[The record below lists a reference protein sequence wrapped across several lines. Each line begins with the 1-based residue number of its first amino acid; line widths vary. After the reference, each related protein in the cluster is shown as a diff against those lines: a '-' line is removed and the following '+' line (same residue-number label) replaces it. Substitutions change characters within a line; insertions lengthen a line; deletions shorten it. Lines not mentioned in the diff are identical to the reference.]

1 MKRIFTLFVAL
12 ATACVAMAAECVI
25 VPRPVSYEPQKGKV
39 TLNSKSVVYVAD
51 KSLVRPATLFCSY
64 VAAEKGLQLSVVE
77 NQPKVKGVIAL
88 SIDKSLAQ
96 EEYLLDVT
104 KQGIV
109 IKGGSEKGVFYG
121 LQSLRQVVFHSKG
134 NAKKVAVECMT
145 VKDKPHFG
153 YRGGMFDVCR
163 HIFSVD
169 EVKKFIDILALH
181 KINRFHWHLTEDQ
194 GWRIEIKKYPNLT
207 KIGSVRK
214 ATQVGRYSRRT
225 QPVYDGKPYGGFFTQ
240 DEVRDIVRYASER
253 YIDVIPEIDMPGH
266 MIAALASYPEL
277 GCTKGPYEVRKMWG
291 ISQDILCAGRESTFE
306 FIEGVLSEIVALFP
320 SKYIHIGQ
328 KDNSNYCHC
337 ETCTALYEKY
347 GSISAP
353 TIIFTN
359 SFADALD
366 EEFPNFTFTF
376 YAYGETE
383 RPPKDLTL
391 RCNDNV
397 VPVLCELHHACRNH
411 TLGTCGAIDDNQIES
426 EFLNLYGDNED
437 FIAQDHKDWTVIAE
451 RTYIYDYT
459 INFLFSAQFFSNFE
473 TMQSTMKY
481 MNDIGITGYVYNC
494 GDGHYAAFNDLRN
507 YLLPRL
513 QWNVDADVEY
523 MMMDFMN
530 FYYGEEA
537 APYIKEIIDIQTGQ
551 IKATAHAFDFD
562 WHYQSGYYT
571 IPQISKLD
579 RLWEKALNADVTE
592 EQLFRIEKDQL
603 SWEFFKANQFLGKY
617 FFLNPMRLQA
627 QEELYDNLMSHGI
640 TKVSSFSDLPT
651 NKEDINFM
659 QRPIMWK

>member
-77 NQPKVKGVIAL
+77 KQPKGKGVIAL
-88 SIDKSLAQ
+88 SIDKSLAT
-96 EEYLLDVT
+96 EGYLLDVT
-104 KQGIV
+104 KKGVV
-109 IKGGSEKGVFYG
+109 IKGGSEQGVFYG

-291 ISQDILCAGRESTFE
+291 ISQDILCAGREQTFE

-320 SKYIHIGQ
+320 SKYIHIGGDEAPKHRWKVCPDCQ
-328 KDNSNYCHC
+328 KRIQEEGLKDEHELQSYFMKRVEKFLAQHGRSIIGWD
-337 ETCTALYEKY
+337 EILEGGVSKTATVMAWRGPNRGIMAAKLGNKVIMTPTRFCYLDYYQTSDPDANKEPMA
-347 GSISAP
+347 ISMKARLSVRKVYSLDP
-353 TIIFTN
+353 YDQLNEEERKAIIGVQGN
-359 SFADALD
+359 LW
-366 EEFPNFTFTF
+366 
-376 YAYGETE
+376 TE
-383 RPPKDLTL
+383 
-391 RCNDNV
+391 
-397 VPVLCELHHACRNH
+397 
-411 TLGTCGAIDDNQIES
+411 
-426 EFLNLYGDNED
+426 
-437 FIAQDHKDWTVIAE
+437 
-451 RTYIYDYT
+451 YI
-459 INFLFSAQFFSNFE
+459 SNFNHAE
-473 TMQSTMKY
+473 HM
-481 MNDIGITGYVYNC
+481 
-494 GDGHYAAFNDLRN
+494 
-507 YLLPRL
+507 LLPRMAAIAEVG
-513 QWNVDADVEY
+513 WSYGNKDYD
-523 MMMDFMN
+523 DFSRRMHLLRKLYDKCGYN
-530 FYYGEEA
+530 Y
-537 APYIKEIIDIQTGQ
+537 APYFFNG
-551 IKATAHAFDFD
+551 
-562 WHYQSGYYT
+562 
-571 IPQISKLD
+571 
-579 RLWEKALNADVTE
+579 
-592 EQLFRIEKDQL
+592 IE
-603 SWEFFKANQFLGKY
+603 
-617 FFLNPMRLQA
+617 
-627 QEELYDNLMSHGI
+627 
-640 TKVSSFSDLPT
+640 
-651 NKEDINFM
+651 
-659 QRPIMWK
+659 